1 MREQERARPL
11 SPNEYKNKFEKKRLE
26 NTIDHITP
34 KNPNFTEYSQEFI
47 NLWLNNIGNLVL
59 MVWGSNSEK
68 NNNNPVEKINLYDS
82 DFYSHK
88 EIRDMLKEKNSWGE
102 EEIKERR
109 NRIIA
114 FIKENWK
121 LN

>member
-1 MREQERARPL
+1 M
-11 SPNEYKNKFEKKRLE
+11 
-26 NTIDHITP
+26 
-34 KNPNFTEYSQEFI
+34 
-47 NLWLNNIGNLVL
+47 
-59 MVWGSNSEK
+59 
-68 NNNNPVEKINLYDS
+68 EKINLYDS